1 MEVII
6 IIAGILL
13 IIVGIVG
20 CFVPGIPGP
29 PLAYLS
35 LLLLMIGE
43 NDPFSMKFLI
53 IMALVVAV
61 VTALDYA
68 IPALGAKKFGGSN
81 YGMVGAVIG
90 IIAGIFFFPPF
101 GFIIFPFVGAIIGEI
116 IYSKNTDN
124 ALKAA
129 IGTVAGLLFGT
140 VLKLSLTVV
149 MAYYFFSNL

>member
-6 IIAGILL
+6 IIAGILF
-13 IIVGIVG
+13 IVTGIVG

-53 IMALVVAV
+53 IMALVVVV

-68 IPALGAKKFGGSN
+68 IPVLGAKKFGGSN
-81 YGMVGAVIG
+81 YGMIGAVTG

-101 GFIIFPFVGAIIGEI
+101 GFIIFPFAGAIIGEI
-116 IYSKNTDN
+116 IYSKNTGK